1 MEPFHV
7 EDFFDDQ
14 NKYRELFFREGFVH
28 LKSVFSACQCEN
40 AIKTIQDFET
50 RLDFSNSVELVT
62 EDINGTVLTKYF
74 QGAYKLG
81 DSLRRFFSS
90 KLLTIGVSLLKEDA
104 YFADL
109 EAHIRNPGGG
119 EIPRH
124 QDNFYF
130 NLKAARGMTCYIA
143 LSEHDKNSGG
153 LNYIRGSHER
163 VLEHDQSLCSGF
175 SSSLTKEK
183 IGEEISSNSRTYSP
197 HYEIGDVSIH
207 HPNNIHFSN
216 PSGSNAAR
224 GFALSARIFAL
235 DEERDSVGMQRY
247 KRLLGKNRS
256 IYG

>member
-1 MEPFHV
+1 MEPIHV
-7 EDFFDDQ
+7 DDFFSSE
-14 NKYRELFFREGFVH
+14 KKSREIFLREGFVH
-28 LKSVFSACQCEN
+28 LKSVFSADDCEN
-40 AIKTIQDFET
+40 AINTIKDFECS
-50 RLDFSNSVELVT
+50 LDYSNTVELVT
-62 EDINGTVLTKYF
+62 ENINGDVLTKYF
-74 QGAYKLG
+74 QGAYRLG

-90 KLLTIGVSLLKEDA
+90 KLLSIGASLLQEDA

-143 LSEHDKNSGG
+143 LSEHNKDSGG

-163 VLEHDQSLCSGF
+163 VLNHDQSLCPGF
-175 SSSLTKEK
+175 SSSLDKEK
-183 IGEEISSNSRTYSP
+183 ILQSISSEPVIYSP
-197 HYEIGDVSIH
+197 NYEIGDVTIH
-207 HPNNIHFSN
+207 HPNNIHFSKA
-216 PSGSNAAR
+216 SGFDVNR

-235 DEERDSVGMQRY
+235 DEERDPVGMKRY
-247 KRLLGKNRS
+247 KRLLEKNRS